1 MPGRRSA
8 FGPILEAMPP
18 GWVGCERGGMTNI
31 YAWWATQD
39 SVGPIPPGPSALA
52 ADIRSV
58 GDLWVATA
66 YDDLRRAGLDRATQ
80 VRWILNRYVNPWF
93 APQTGTLGDI
103 TYFMVHAW
111 LLRLAGRPR
120 ADPGRGTRDGD
131 DALRPVGL
139 SQPVIA
145 DALWALRGVLA
156 FARATGIVAPG
167 FDPTQG
173 IVAPAPDPAT
183 ARTKPPTRQ
192 PRPLTLPECA
202 RIASRLHPGPS
213 AGVVAAAGD
222 GPAHLGGVR
231 RAG

>member
-1 MPGRRSA
+1 
-8 FGPILEAMPP
+8 
-18 GWVGCERGGMTNI
+18 MTNI
-31 YAWWATQD
+31 YAWSASQD

-66 YDDLRRAGLDRATQ
+66 YNDLRRAGPDRATQ

-93 APQTGTLGDI
+93 APQTDTLGDI

-120 ADPGRGTRDGD
+120 ADPGRGARDGD
-131 DALRPVGL
+131 GALRPVGL

-173 IVAPAPDPAT
+173 LVAT
-183 ARTKPPTRQ
+183 APVRR
-192 PRPLTLPECA
+192 RLA
-202 RIASRLHPGPS
+202 ASRPRDSPVRSRCPS
-213 AGVVAAAGD
+213 AHGS
-222 GPAHLGGVR
+222 H
-231 RAG
+231 RAFTRSIGWRCGCSG

>member
-1 MPGRRSA
+1 
-8 FGPILEAMPP
+8 
-18 GWVGCERGGMTNI
+18 
-31 YAWWATQD
+31 
-39 SVGPIPPGPSALA
+39 
-52 ADIRSV
+52 
-58 GDLWVATA
+58 VA
-66 YDDLRRAGLDRATQ
+66 Q

-93 APQTGTLGDI
+93 APQTDTLGDI

-111 LLRLAGRPR
+111 LLRLAGRR
-120 ADPGRGTRDGD
+120 GTDPGRGMRDGD

-173 IVAPAPDPAT
+173 RVAPAPDPAT

-202 RIASRLHPGPS
+202 RIASRLHPDHQLALRLQRVMGLRIS
-213 AGVVAAAGD
+213 EAFGVLVDDVIDDSG
-222 GPAHLGGVR
+222 R
-231 RAG
+231 WCEFKR

>member
-1 MPGRRSA
+1 
-8 FGPILEAMPP
+8 
-18 GWVGCERGGMTNI
+18 MTNI
-31 YAWWATQD
+31 YAWSASQD

-58 GDLWVATA
+58 GDLWVAPA
-66 YDDLRRAGLDRATQ
+66 YDDLRRAGPDRATQ

-93 APQTGTLGDI
+93 APQTDTLGDI

-111 LLRLAGRPR
+111 LLRLAGRR
-120 ADPGRGTRDGD
+120 GTDPGRGMRDGD

-173 IVAPAPDPAT
+173 LVAPAPDPAT

-192 PRPLTLPECA
+192 PRPLTLPACA
-202 RIASRLHPGPS
+202 RLASRLHPDHQLALRLQRVMGLRIS
-213 AGVVAAAGD
+213 EAFGVLVDDVIDDSG
-222 GPAHLGGVR
+222 R
-231 RAG
+231 WCEFKR